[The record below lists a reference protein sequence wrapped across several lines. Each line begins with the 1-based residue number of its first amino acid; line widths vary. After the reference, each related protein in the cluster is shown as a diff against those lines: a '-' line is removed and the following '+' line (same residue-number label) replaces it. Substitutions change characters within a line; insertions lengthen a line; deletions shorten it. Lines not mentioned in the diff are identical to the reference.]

1 MIPKLC
7 EKFKDHKVI
16 IRPHPAENKNLWSS
30 LKKIKNLKID
40 NKTNSNEQI
49 VDAKFVIHF
58 NSTMS
63 VQSAILG
70 KINIIYCDL
79 DKKYKKIINPSV
91 LELSHFCKNFNELKN
106 IIKKNKIKNYS
117 SSLKNLLAKTSY
129 DQKK

>member
-1 MIPKLC
+1 M
-7 EKFKDHKVI
+7 D
-16 IRPHPAENKNLWSS
+16 S

-91 LELSHFCKNFNELKN
+91 LELSHFL
-106 IIKKNKIKNYS
+106 
-117 SSLKNLLAKTSY
+117 
-129 DQKK
+129 